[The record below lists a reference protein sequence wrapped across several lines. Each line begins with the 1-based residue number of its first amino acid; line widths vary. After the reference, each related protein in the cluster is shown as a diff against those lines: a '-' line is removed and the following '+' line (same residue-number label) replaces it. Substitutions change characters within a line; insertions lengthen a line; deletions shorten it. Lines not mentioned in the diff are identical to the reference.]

1 MSTNLIVQIKI
12 SINLKNSM
20 QDAHSWRNVFI
31 IAACVHMFGVT
42 FYAIFCSGELQP
54 WADPTLEEQK
64 SWNPMD
70 EFGQTKPPVPPPP
83 KTMQS
88 EFIVSMLKLFTINIT
103 LSRVDSFK
111 LLLLNKHK
119 NITCIFANCYTSNIG
134 FYLRFNNFY
143 IFFLS
148 ILIISI

>member
-1 MSTNLIVQIKI
+1 
-12 SINLKNSM
+12 M
-20 QDAHSWRNVFI
+20 QDAQSWRNVFI

-111 LLLLNKHK
+111 YKHK
-119 NITCIFANCYTSNIG
+119 NITYIFTNCYTSNIV

-148 ILIISI
+148 KHTYHIYLNKCTYLLQ

>member
-1 MSTNLIVQIKI
+1 
-12 SINLKNSM
+12 M
-20 QDAHSWRNVFI
+20 QDAQSWRNVFI

-103 LSRVDSFK
+103 FVAR
-111 LLLLNKHK
+111 
-119 NITCIFANCYTSNIG
+119 G
-134 FYLRFNNFY
+134 FV
-143 IFFLS
+143 
-148 ILIISI
+148 